1 MGLDMYAYRMAD
13 FQPSTPTDFGLE
25 LAELRSHDIEAEELH
40 YWRKHPDMH
49 GLMEEIYRGKGGKEE
64 TFNCVP
70 VQLVQADL
78 DRIREQ
84 VQAKALPKTE
94 GFFFGESDDTDYDT
108 DMEFLR
114 KAEASLKEG
123 YTIWY
128 DSWW

>member
-1 MGLDMYAYRMAD
+1 MGLDMFAYRMAD

-25 LAELRSHDIEAEELH
+25 LRELREHGIEEEEFY

-49 GLMEEIYRGKGGKEE
+49 GLMEEIYREKGGKEE
-64 TFNCVP
+64 TFNCTP

-84 VQAKALPKTE
+84 VQSKALPKTE
-94 GFFFGESDDTDYDT
+94 GFFFGESDDTDYDS
-108 DMEFLR
+108 DMDFLM

>member
-1 MGLDMYAYRMAD
+1 MGLDMYAYRMTD
-13 FQPSTPTDFGLE
+13 FQPSTPTDFGSE
-25 LAELRSHDIEAEELH
+25 LSELREHNIEAEEFH

-49 GLMEEIYRGKGGKEE
+49 GLMEKIYREKGGKEE
-64 TFNCVP
+64 TFNCTP

-84 VQAKALPKTE
+84 VQSKALPKTE
-94 GFFFGESDDTDYDT
+94 GFFFGESDDSDYDS
-108 DMEFLR
+108 DMDFLR

>member
-1 MGLDMYAYRMAD
+1 L
-13 FQPSTPTDFGLE
+13 S
-25 LAELRSHDIEAEELH
+25 ELREHNIEAEEFH

-49 GLMEEIYRGKGGKEE
+49 GLMEKIYREKEGKEE
-64 TFNCVP
+64 TFNCTP

-84 VQAKALPKTE
+84 VQSKALPKTE
-94 GFFFGESDDTDYDT
+94 GFFFGESDDSDYDS
-108 DMEFLR
+108 DMDFLR

>member
-1 MGLDMYAYRMAD
+1 MGLDMYAYRMTD
-13 FQPSTPTDFGLE
+13 FQPSTPTDFGSE
-25 LAELRSHDIEAEELH
+25 LSELREHNIEAEEFH

-49 GLMEEIYRGKGGKEE
+49 GLMEKIYREKEGKEE
-64 TFNCVP
+64 TFNCTP

-84 VQAKALPKTE
+84 VQSKALPKTE
-94 GFFFGESDDTDYDT
+94 GFFFGESDDSDYDS
-108 DMEFLR
+108 DMDFLR